1 MAVKAADITR
11 AEEAVAFAR
20 PISRY
25 EAIRRDL
32 LICDAERALLDY
44 FGLDSSERIICP
56 EFEEKMGFPI
66 EEALDSKS
74 ENYLL
79 GLMADRFE
87 ERMGN
92 YIVYYR
98 EAPSPKACWEAVIE
112 ELVC

>member
-1 MAVKAADITR
+1 MAVKAADIAR

-56 EFEEKMGFPI
+56 EF
-66 EEALDSKS
+66 A
-74 ENYLL
+74 
-79 GLMADRFE
+79 
-87 ERMGN
+87 
-92 YIVYYR
+92 YYR
-98 EAPSPKACWEAVIE
+98 ESPSPKACWEAVIE